1 MYVLVGG
8 DNTVEKYPFTAQE
21 LRRRHRNVS
30 FPVPTPEETLNSFG
44 VYSVAHT
51 PRPSY
56 DILMSKVLV
65 SAVYNGEVW
74 EQSYRIIGL
83 GEDQVKGNVAARA
96 LDELA
101 KTEQDVM
108 SYLEQNLS
116 VPEDLA
122 TFRSYMRE
130 VESQDGYPYS
140 LAWPTAPSR

>member
-1 MYVLVGG
+1 
-8 DNTVEKYPFTAQE
+8 
-21 LRRRHRNVS
+21 
-30 FPVPTPEETLNSFG
+30 
-44 VYSVAHT
+44 
-51 PRPSY
+51 
-56 DILMSKVLV
+56 MSKVLI